1 MLCDFSSGVE
11 PISFLNLIPAY
22 WEGKPPLPKAR
33 PAYHVLEAGTWHN
46 YSPGET
52 RIKLDY
58 SRILSFYDTTLFPG
72 LQALRSGQERWDHNL
87 SRISSDE
94 IETLRRTLDVT
105 LSGEWGNPASGVDW
119 KTLFN
124 VVFDRYAERLEL
136 LRYILDGTSVTHEE
150 GVETILK
157 SAQRQMK
164 SMLTPYI
171 LHSLYPSPD
180 DLLYNRQWA
189 APVFEQ
195 CATTHV
201 RYMERSSILSARF
214 TDSERLLLRA
224 VKGVSKEICRVLVG
238 VWAEGVDLGL
248 VDDSEVA
255 VGNLRDD
262 EMLEKVLTSWKTRIA
277 GLMNWLDWSYWVRCE
292 PACEYNVSVLELQER
307 VTDKSVYQEM
317 CYMPTWPFFK
327 SWPPGPIPGWLQNRT
342 DFRTVSRSSADQP
355 GPDDDWYHP
364 QPRCIRRIEPFR
376 LD

>member
-11 PISFLNLIPAY
+11 SVSFLNLIPTY
-22 WEGKPPLPKAR
+22 WKGTPPLPNYR
-33 PAYHVLEAGTWHN
+33 LAYRVLEAGAWHN

-72 LQALRSGQERWDHNL
+72 LRALRNGQERWDHNL

-94 IETLRRTLDVT
+94 IETLRQTLDVT

-119 KTLFN
+119 KTLFS

-150 GVETILK
+150 GVEAILK

-180 DLLYNRQWA
+180 DLLYNQQWA
-189 APVFEQ
+189 VPIFEQ

-201 RYMERSSILSARF
+201 RYMERSSTLSAKF

-262 EMLEKVLTSWKTRIA
+262 EMLEKVLTSWRARIA
-277 GLMNWLDWSYWVRCE
+277 GLMDWLDWSYWVRCD
-292 PACEYNVSVLELQER
+292 PACGYDVSVLETQER
-307 VTDKSVYQEM
+307 VTD
-317 CYMPTWPFFK
+317 
-327 SWPPGPIPGWLQNRT
+327 
-342 DFRTVSRSSADQP
+342 A
-355 GPDDDWYHP
+355 
-364 QPRCIRRIEPFR
+364 
-376 LD
+376 